1 MLGALPPVAV
11 PTMSHPYYFH
21 APLFPSRT
29 AVLDVGLK
37 CTHSCRFCYYSY
49 LDGGDDQF
57 KGMRHANF
65 RDGEVLR
72 KVLRQM
78 ADNGFVAFDI
88 TGGEPTLHPD
98 LIELV
103 RYSHQ
108 ELGLSSRLITLGQ
121 FLLKKHKNG
130 RHPRL
135 IDDLLEAG
143 LTNAL
148 FSFHAADEALFKHL
162 TGGSRAT
169 QRAAMTV
176 LDEAGIDYSANTTV
190 VEDNYR
196 TLPDIAREVLRH
208 NIYQHNF
215 ICMNAY
221 HYWGGAGRA
230 LGVQARYADIAPY
243 LREAVDILEDGGVAV
258 NVRYAPL
265 CTVGG
270 LEKNVVGVVGV
281 RYDPYEWM
289 NAAEHTSENPQYD
302 GYRLPL
308 TPGKPDPSYTLGRAS
323 GLLDG
328 IPMVAARGHPEHQ
341 GVVTKFFPGGCEH
354 CRAMKVCDG
363 FALTYLKEHGWGEC
377 IRYMGVDES
386 RGELLDRD
394 RIAYKA
400 AYFVKRDQKAPMRRV
415 VGRALKPTPVGPAP
429 KVSVI
434 VTCYNYGRYLRQSLD
449 SALGQTW
456 GNLEVVLVDDGSTD
470 DTPAIAAE
478 YAARHPQR
486 LKVVT
491 QANSGQPAI
500 ARNNGIGASSGE
512 LIVCLDADDAFAP
525 TYVEEAVRWLRR
537 HPDCS
542 IVYPNTMM
550 FGDRNELPFSPDYDF
565 GNLIMANFIPYCALY
580 TRQVWEDLGG
590 YRTNVRGCEDWDFW
604 INAGGMGHFG
614 TLLPRV
620 LFHYR
625 IHGSG
630 LLATDVNKNHAERF
644 RQIVINNS
652 DLYPPAMVAQ
662 ARGGQPV
669 VPAVG

>member
-1 MLGALPPVAV
+1 
-11 PTMSHPYYFH
+11 MSDPHYFH

-37 CTHSCRFCYYSY
+37 CTHSCRFCYYSF
-49 LDGGDDQF
+49 LDGSDDQF
-57 KGMRHANF
+57 HGMRHANF
-65 RDGEVLR
+65 RTGEVL
-72 KVLRQM
+72 KQVLRQL
-78 ADNGFVAFDI
+78 AASGFLAFDI

-103 RYSHQ
+103 RLAHA

-121 FLLKKHKNG
+121 FLLKKHKHG
-130 RHPRL
+130 HHPRL

-143 LTNAL
+143 LTNVL

-169 QRAAMTV
+169 QKAAMTV
-176 LDEAGIDYSANTTV
+176 LDEAGIDYCSNTTV

-196 TLPDIAREVLRH
+196 TLPDIAREVVRH

-215 ICMNAY
+215 ICMNTY
-221 HYWGGAGRA
+221 HYWGATGRA

-243 LREAVDILEDGGVAV
+243 LREAVDILEDHGVAV

-265 CTVGG
+265 CTVAG

-289 NAAEHTSENPQYD
+289 NAAEHTNETPQFD
-302 GYRLPL
+302 GLRIPL
-308 TPGKPDPSYTLGRAS
+308 VAGRPDPAYTLAEAS
-323 GLLDG
+323 GELDG
-328 IPMVAARGHPEHQ
+328 IVMAAVRGHPEHRD
-341 GVVTKFFPGGCEH
+341 VLTKFFPGGCEH
-354 CRAMKVCDG
+354 CKAMNVCDG
-363 FALTYLKEHGWGEC
+363 FALTYLKEHGGDEAL
-377 IRYMGVDES
+377 RYMGTQDS
-386 RGELLDRD
+386 RGDLLDRD
-394 RIAYKA
+394 RRAYGA
-400 AYFVKRDQKAPMRRV
+400 AFFVKRDQKAAMRRV
-415 VGRALKPTPVGPAP
+415 VGNALKPKPVAADA

-434 VTCYNYGRYLRQSLD
+434 VTCYNYGRYLRHSLD
-449 SALGQTW
+449 SALAQTW
-456 GNLEVVLVDDGSTD
+456 HNLEVILVDDGSTD

-478 YAARHPQR
+478 YAARYPDR

-500 ARNNGIGASSGE
+500 SRNNGILASTGA

-525 TYVEEAVRWLRR
+525 TYVEEALRWLRR

-542 IVYPNTMM
+542 IVYPNTLM

-565 GNLIMANFIPYCALY
+565 GKLIMANFIPYCALY
-580 TRQVWEDLGG
+580 KREVWEDLGG

-604 INAGGMGHFG
+604 IHAGGYGHFG

-620 LFHYR
+620 LFNYR
-625 IHGSG
+625 IHGAG
-630 LLATDVNKNHAERF
+630 LLATDVVKNHSARF
-644 RQIVINNS
+644 RQIVLNNA
-652 DLYPPAMVAQ
+652 DLYPPPMVAQ
-662 ARGGQPV
+662 ARAGAEVTPV
-669 VPAVG
+669 VA